1 MRKIYSQTIDSK
13 TNQNALDN
21 LAKSLGIAKS
31 RVMERLITSIEI
43 EDLVAI
49 ATHQLSLKATKIVY
63 LDRVT
68 AQVIQE
74 EITRSL
80 SLLSAR
86 VTDAA
91 NDGARAG
98 VISSLSEILAIE
110 DPA

>member
-1 MRKIYSQTIDSK
+1 MRKIYSQAIDGK
-13 TNQNALDN
+13 TNQNNLDD
-21 LAKSLGIAKS
+21 LAKYLGIAKS
-31 RVMERLITSIEI
+31 RVLEKLINSIEL

-49 ATHQLSLKATKIVY
+49 STHQLSLKTTKIVY

-91 NDGARAG
+91 NDGAKAG
-98 VISSLSEILAIE
+98 VISSLSEILATE
-110 DPA
+110 DQA

>member
-13 TNQNALDN
+13 ANQTALDN
-21 LAKSLGIAKS
+21 LAKSLDIAKS
-31 RVMERLITSIEI
+31 RVMERLITSIEL

-49 ATHQLSLKATKIVY
+49 ATHQLSLKTTKIVY

-98 VISSLSEILAIE
+98 VMSSLAEILSIE
-110 DPA
+110 EPA

>member
-1 MRKIYSQTIDSK
+1 MRKIYSQTISRH
-13 TNQNALDN
+13 TSQIALDN

-31 RVMERLITSIEI
+31 RVMEKLLTSIET

-49 ATHQLSLKATKIVY
+49 ATHQLSLKATKTVH
-63 LDRVT
+63 LDRIT

-74 EITRSL
+74 EIARSL

-91 NDGARAG
+91 NDGAKTG
-98 VISSLSEILAIE
+98 VISSLSDILAIE

>member
-31 RVMERLITSIEI
+31 RVMEKLITSIEI
-43 EDLVAI
+43 EDLVVI
-49 ATHQLSLKATKIVY
+49 ATHHLSLKATKIVH
-63 LDRVT
+63 LDRIT

-74 EITRSL
+74 EIARSL

>member
-13 TNQNALDN
+13 ANQTALDN
-21 LAKSLGIAKS
+21 LANSLGIAKS
-31 RVMERLITSIEI
+31 RVMEKLIASIET

-49 ATHQLSLKATKIVY
+49 VNNQLSLKSTKIVN

-68 AQVIQE
+68 TQVIQE
-74 EITRSL
+74 EIARSL
-80 SLLSAR
+80 SLLSIR

-91 NDGARAG
+91 NDGAKAG
-98 VISSLSEILAIE
+98 VICSFSNILTME